1 MFSRR
6 QDRATLD
13 GHTGMAEA
21 EATTAAMTKKT
32 KFFLNCILAGARVK
46 RRDEE
51 RDVEVFEGAGA
62 GAGAVRLRNERKS
75 SSLLYTLSEVPSGSV
90 ENIGP

>member
-1 MFSRR
+1 MFSRP

-51 RDVEVFEGAGA
+51 RNVEVFEGAR
-62 GAGAVRLRNERKS
+62 AGAVRLRNERKS
-75 SSLLYTLSEVPSGSV
+75 SSPLYTVSEVPSRSMTNTV
-90 ENIGP
+90 P

>member
-1 MFSRR
+1 MSK
-6 QDRATLD
+6 Q
-13 GHTGMAEA
+13 HTGMAEA
-21 EATTAAMTKKT
+21 DATTAAMTKKT

-62 GAGAVRLRNERKS
+62 VRLRNERKS
-75 SSLLYTLSEVPSGSV
+75 SSPLYTVSEVPSRSMTNTV
-90 ENIGP
+90 P